1 MRKNLIK
8 FGFFII
14 LTLVG
19 CTKKEELPSTKEEGL
34 RPYKIKDRYG
44 FIGYVNGKK
53 VKIEPDFHYASDFSE
68 GFAVVGYEGKYGYI
82 NDRGIL
88 VIPMEFDFAYNFS
101 EGLARVKKNNK
112 FGYINTQGKLVIDFI
127 YDDAMDFKNG
137 IALVKI
143 RTNRFFITPDGKIK
157 KNKNRNTVFRYRPKN
172 F

>member
-1 MRKNLIK
+1 MMKNLAK
-8 FGFFII
+8 FFFLITLI
-14 LTLVG
+14 LIA
-19 CTKKEELPSTKEEGL
+19 CDKKEATLQEEQGL
-34 RPYKIKDRYG
+34 RPYRVKDRYG

-53 VKIEPDFHYASDFSE
+53 VRIEPDFHYASDFSE

-82 NDRGIL
+82 NDKGIL

-101 EGLARVKKNNK
+101 EGLARVKKGNK

-143 RTNRFFITPDGKIK
+143 GTNRFFITPDGNIK
-157 KNKNRNTVFRYRPKN
+157 KNKNTNTVFKHRPRN